1 MRRPRILRL
10 LLTLWACAPAAL
22 LQTGA
27 LLQNGAAFAQ
37 SAAAPPSAADRAA
50 VQIVAEDPAFA
61 AVPFEK
67 WLAEGDRGTFH
78 WSARVTAGELT
89 AHQRLRARLELQV
102 DGGDVAGRRGNGYL
116 VMLVEFEDADHR
128 VYRTHGSL
136 DLSQVT
142 DAAAKSN
149 LIYTQDAFVRP
160 GDYRVSVVMFDAKTG
175 DHSALQRKVRANA
188 LHNDPLPQSWDN
200 LPAVEFAGIGAAD
213 APDIWYLPRVTGRL
227 KLPLEARR
235 PLQLEVVVN
244 ASPTA
249 FGPGA
254 ARTGQVNNRGL
265 ADLLPALK
273 VLSQV
278 AMRNGAIH
286 VSFLDL
292 TRQSIVFEQ
301 NAAGDLDWPQ
311 LRASLVQADP
321 NKIDARSLARRGG
334 NAQFFVGQMRQRM
347 NLAADAA
354 TTASEP
360 VRVGIV
366 LSPPMAFDSGE
377 DRHPIEAAPGSGGKL
392 FYFRFHAVPPQT
404 LQQPYAE
411 PLRGGRRNA
420 PIQTAPRP
428 LSQEPLDALENLV
441 KPLQPRLFDIYTP
454 EQFRKAL
461 SAVLEDLSRM

>member
-10 LLTLWACAPAAL
+10 LLTLAACALPAL
-22 LQTGA
+22 LQIAVVLG
-27 LLQNGAAFAQ
+27 QN
-37 SAAAPPSAADRAA
+37 AAPPASAADRSA
-50 VQIVAEDPAFA
+50 VQVVAEDPAFA

-67 WLAEGDRGTFH
+67 WLADGDRGTFH
-78 WSARVTAGELT
+78 WTARLTAGELT
-89 AHQRLRARLELQV
+89 SHQRLRARLELQV
-102 DGGDVAGRRGNGYL
+102 DGGDVAARRGNGYL

-136 DLSQVT
+136 DLAQVT
-142 DAAAKSN
+142 EAAAKSN
-149 LIYTQDAFVRP
+149 LVYVQDAFVRP

-175 DHSALQRKVRANA
+175 DHSALLRKVRANA
-188 LHNDPLPQSWDN
+188 LHNDPLPQSWDS
-200 LPAVEFAGIGAAD
+200 LPAVEFAGAAD
-213 APDIWYLPRVTGRL
+213 APDSWYLPRVTGRL
-227 KLPLEARR
+227 KLPLETRR
-235 PLQLEVVVN
+235 PVRLEVVVN

-254 ARTGQVNNRGL
+254 TRTGQVNNRGL

-273 VLSQV
+273 VISQV
-278 AMRNGAIH
+278 AVRNGAIH
-286 VSFLDL
+286 VSLLDL
-292 TRQSIVFEQ
+292 TRQSIVFDQ
-301 NAAGDLDWPQ
+301 AGAGDLDWSL

-334 NAQFFVGQMRQRM
+334 NARFFVDQMRQRM
-347 NLAADAA
+347 SLAAGAA
-354 TTASEP
+354 STEP
-360 VRVGIV
+360 LRVGIV

-377 DRHPIEAAPGSGGKL
+377 DRHPIEAAPALGGRL

-404 LQQPYAE
+404 LLQPYVD

-420 PIQTAPRP
+420 PLQPLPRP
-428 LSQEPLDALENLV
+428 VFQEPLDGLENLV

-461 SAVLEDLSRM
+461 SAVLEDVSRL

>member
-1 MRRPRILRL
+1 VRRPRISRL
-10 LLTLWACAPAAL
+10 LLTLGACTLPAL
-22 LQTGA
+22 FQTEPVLG
-27 LLQNGAAFAQ
+27 QN
-37 SAAAPPSAADRAA
+37 AAPPSSASDRAA
-50 VQIVAEDPAFA
+50 VQIAAQDPAFA

-78 WSARVTAGELT
+78 WSARVSAGELT
-89 AHQRLRARLELQV
+89 NHQRLRASLELQV
-102 DGGDVAGRRGNGYL
+102 DGSDVAARRGNGYL

-128 VYRTHGSL
+128 VYRIHGSL
-136 DLSQVT
+136 DLAQVT

-149 LIYTQDAFVRP
+149 LVYTQDAFVRP

-188 LHNDPLPQSWDN
+188 LHNDPLPQSWDS
-200 LPAVEFAGIGAAD
+200 LPAVEFAGVAD
-213 APDIWYLPRVTGRL
+213 APDSWYLPRVTGRL
-227 KLPLEARR
+227 KLPLETRR
-235 PLQLEVVVN
+235 PVHVEVVVN

-254 ARTGQVNNRGL
+254 TRSGQVNNRGL

-278 AMRNGAIH
+278 AVRNGALH
-286 VSFLDL
+286 VSLLDL
-292 TRQSIVFEQ
+292 TRQSILFDQ
-301 NAAGDLDWPQ
+301 NGSGDLDWSL

-334 NAQFFVGQMRQRM
+334 NAQFFVDQMRLRM

-354 TTASEP
+354 NTASDP
-360 VRVGIV
+360 LRVGIV

-377 DRHPIEAAPGSGGKL
+377 DRHPIEAAVGSGKL
-392 FYFRFHAVPPQT
+392 YYFRFHAVPPQT
-404 LQQPYAE
+404 LHEPYVD
-411 PLRGGRRNA
+411 PFRGGRRNA
-420 PIQTAPRP
+420 PLSATTRP
-428 LSQEPLDALENLV
+428 LIQEPLDALENLV

-461 SAVLEDLSRM
+461 STVLEDVSRM